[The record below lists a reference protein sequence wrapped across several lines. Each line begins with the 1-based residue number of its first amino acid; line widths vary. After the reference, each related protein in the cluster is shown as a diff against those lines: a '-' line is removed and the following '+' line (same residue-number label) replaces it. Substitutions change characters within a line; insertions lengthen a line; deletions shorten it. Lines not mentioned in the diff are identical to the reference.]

1 MTPRT
6 LEAGYRAVRA
16 GLALATA
23 LLCAALWAL
32 TGSAWAAALAAGYGL
47 GVWGAV
53 LALTALVRREAD
65 RQVEQLCARLD
76 RMLLP
81 SAPPAPAP
89 APEQDTLLCK
99 VQHRLDR
106 LEEIV
111 QNQHRRLDQER
122 QDLQQ
127 LISDISHQVKTPLAN
142 LKMLNATLLAQ
153 PVPPDRQREFLQG
166 MAGQLDKLDF
176 LMQALV
182 KTSRL
187 EAGVL
192 VLDPRPQPVYETL
205 AEALGGILLA
215 AERKG
220 IQVLVHCPE
229 QLTARHDR
237 KWTAEALFNL
247 LDNGVKYTP
256 PGGRLEVT
264 AEPFELYI
272 CIRIADNGPGI
283 PEELQGAVF
292 QRFYRAP
299 SVHDTEG
306 VGLGL
311 YLTRQIVAQQQGFV
325 RLRSAPGQ
333 GAVFSVFLPRQ

>member
-1 MTPRT
+1 MSPRS
-6 LEAGYRAVRA
+6 LEAGYRALRA
-16 GLALATA
+16 GLLLATA
-23 LLCAALWAL
+23 ALCAALWVL
-32 TGSAWAAALAAGYGL
+32 NGSVWGAALAAGYGL
-47 GVWGAV
+47 GVWWAV
-53 LALTALVRREAD
+53 LALTARVRREAAC
-65 RQVEQLCARLD
+65 QVEQLCTRLD
-76 RMLLP
+76 RMM
-81 SAPPAPAP
+81 APGPAPEPDP

-111 QNQHRRLDQER
+111 QHQHRRLDQER

-153 PVPPDRQREFLQG
+153 PVPPDRAQEFLQG

-192 VLDPRPQPVYETL
+192 ELVPRPQPVYETL
-205 AEALGGILLA
+205 AAALGGILLA
-215 AERKG
+215 AEAKG
-220 IQVLVHCPE
+220 IQVSVRCPE
-229 QLTARHDR
+229 QLTACHDR

-264 AEPFELYI
+264 AEAWELYV
-272 CIRIADNGPGI
+272 CIRIADSGPGI

-299 SVHDTEG
+299 DVHDTEG

-311 YLTRQIVAQQQGFV
+311 YLTRQIVTRQQGFV

-333 GAVFSVFLPRQ
+333 GAAFSVFLPR